1 MLLVVIFVAGPVRH
15 MPVRAGSRMGETT
28 DKHGQRPCRAPGP
41 GRGRRLARAVDD
53 PPACTSHGPGRETA
67 AQRRI
72 RRRPRVNTA
81 AGRDGL
87 TPGTGHGA
95 ARGVDPRPWPHG
107 YMQNAYLACG

>member
-15 MPVRAGSRMGETT
+15 MSVRAGSRMGETT
-28 DKHGQRPCRAPGP
+28 DKHGQRPCGSPGLGP
-41 GRGRRLARAVDD
+41 GRRLARARGYH
-53 PPACTSHGPGRETA
+53 PACTSHGPGRETA
-67 AQRRI
+67 GQRRI
-72 RRRPRVNTA
+72 WLRPRVNTA

-95 ARGVDPRPWPHG
+95 ARGDPRPWSPG